1 MQDFNEEYI
10 KILEAKKEVLEKLN
24 RLLMVPEVQKY
35 ITLIS
40 IEKELNNKEEMLLI
54 NKIRKEDKTKKLENT
69 LNEPRSIWDWPL

>member
-24 RLLMVPEVQKY
+24 SLLMVPEVQKY

-40 IEKELNNKEEMLLI
+40 IEKELNNKEKMLLI

>member
-54 NKIRKEDKTKKLENT
+54 NEKRKEDKTKKLENT

>member
-40 IEKELNNKEEMLLI
+40 IEKELNDKEEMLLI

>member
-24 RLLMVPEVQKY
+24 RLLMVPEVKKY

-54 NKIRKEDKTKKLENT
+54 NEKRKEDKTKKLENT

>member
-10 KILEAKKEVLEKLN
+10 KILKAKKEVLEKLN
-24 RLLMVPEVQKY
+24 RLLMVPEVKKY

>member
-10 KILEAKKEVLEKLN
+10 KILEAKKEVLKKLN
-24 RLLMVPEVQKY
+24 HLLMEPEVQKY

-40 IEKELNNKEEMLLI
+40 IEKELNNKEEMLLT
-54 NKIRKEDKTKKLENT
+54 NEKRKEDKTKKLENT

>member
-24 RLLMVPEVQKY
+24 SLLMVPEVQKY